1 MSKLGR
7 KDVTRREFVKTASTA
22 IAVTAASTVIPT
34 FAIGGMSK
42 VRVGV
47 LLPFTGTYAKL
58 GSHILDAMKLRIAQN
73 GDKLGGRKVEF
84 NVIDSEMNVPK
95 STQRVNKLVKKE
107 KSHFIVGPVHSGI
120 GINMA
125 RMLKNKKVIMIVPN
139 AGANQITGQFCA
151 QNIFRTSFTSWQT
164 AYPAG
169 QAMLKAGH
177 KKVALLYWNYAF
189 GKQTA
194 AAFKESFIAGGGEVV
209 ADMPTPFPKTEFQ
222 SFFTKVAAIKP
233 DAVFTFYSG
242 GGAIKFMKDYAAAGL
257 QGKIPLW
264 GTFLTE
270 GTAKGAGSAS
280 EGIISTLHY
289 STELENPTNVYFKK
303 DFKKATGDDADV
315 FAIQGFDTGSLLIQ
329 GMSAVGGDTDATM
342 DLTNAMRSARIASPR
357 GSFTFSKANHPIQD
371 IYLREVQGGVNKVIG
386 VAARALEDPANGCK
400 A

>member
-1 MSKLGR
+1 M
-7 KDVTRREFVKTASTA
+7 TRREFVKTTSTA
-22 IAVTAASTVIPT
+22 LAMTAASTVIPT
-34 FAIGGMSK
+34 FAIGGAAPVK
-42 VRVGV
+42 VGV
-47 LLPFTGTYAKL
+47 LLPFTGTFAKL

-73 GDKLGGRKVEF
+73 GDMLGGRKVEF
-84 NVIDSEMNVPK
+84 SVIDSEMNVPK

-107 KSHFIVGPVHSGI
+107 KVDFIVGPVHSGI

-125 RMLKNKKVIMIVPN
+125 RMLKNKRVIMIVPN
-139 AGANQITGQFCA
+139 AGANQITGELCA

-169 QAMLKAGH
+169 TEMLKAGH

-194 AAFKESFIAGGGEVV
+194 TAFKESFVPGGGEIV

-222 SFFTKVAAIKP
+222 SYFTKVAALKP

-270 GTAKGAGSAS
+270 GTADKAGAAS
-280 EGIISTLHY
+280 EGIKSTLHY
-289 STELENPTNVYFKK
+289 SSELDNPTNVKFKA
-303 DFKKATGDDADV
+303 DFKKATGDNADV
-315 FAIQGFDTGSLLIQ
+315 FAIQGYDAGSLLIQ
-329 GMSAVGGDTDATM
+329 GLAGVQGDTGATEA
-342 DLTNAMRSARIASPR
+342 LQNAMRRAKIVSPR

-371 IYLREVQGGVNKVIG
+371 IYLREVQGGLNKVIG
-386 VAARALEDPANGCK
+386 VAAKALEDPATGCM

>member
-1 MSKLGR
+1 MSKLGK
-7 KDVTRREFVKTASTA
+7 KDITRRDFVKTASTA

-58 GSHILDAMKLRIAQN
+58 GSHILDAMKMRIAQN
-73 GDKLGGRKVEF
+73 GDMLGGRKVEI

-107 KSHFIVGPVHSGI
+107 KSDFIVGPVHSGI

-164 AYPAG
+164 AFPAG
-169 QAMLKAGH
+169 NAMLKAGH

-194 AAFKESFIAGGGEVV
+194 AAFKESFLAGGGEIV

-270 GTAKGAGSAS
+270 GTAKAAGSAS

-289 STELENPTNVYFKK
+289 STELQNPTNYYFKK
-303 DFKKATGDDADV
+303 DFKKTTGDDADV
-315 FAIQGFDTGSLLIQ
+315 FAIQGFDAGSLLIQ
-329 GMSAVGGDTDATM
+329 GMNAVGGDTGATM
-342 DLTNAMRSARIASPR
+342 ELTKAMRSATIESPR

-386 VAARALEDPANGCK
+386 VAAKALEDPASGCK